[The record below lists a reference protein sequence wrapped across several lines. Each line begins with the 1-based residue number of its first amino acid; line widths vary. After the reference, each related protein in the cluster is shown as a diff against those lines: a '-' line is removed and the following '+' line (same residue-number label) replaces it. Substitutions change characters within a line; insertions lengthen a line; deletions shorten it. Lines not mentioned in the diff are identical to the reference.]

1 MDDEQ
6 TPPASEPAPPQNP
19 LSQLLIELSRVF
31 AGVPQTSEDERNSYI
46 MALVGMARFVREAA
60 RSTPDAGL
68 WKAQLR
74 LSELA
79 YALRDLGNGQ
89 VAPALRRTKRKAGS
103 APDSSVKWMKR
114 VLVLAV
120 QYALHQSGMTMQA
133 AAEYIGDQRPDLKSL
148 MTRGQSLPKTIQRW
162 RRDVDSAKE
171 HEFLAEFSKQ
181 KIDLEETMQ
190 RLVQG
195 PEQRLPDWRQVADNM
210 LAGISR

>member
-1 MDDEQ
+1 
-6 TPPASEPAPPQNP
+6 
-19 LSQLLIELSRVF
+19 
-31 AGVPQTSEDERNSYI
+31 
-46 MALVGMARFVREAA
+46 MALVEMARFVREAG
-60 RSTPDAGL
+60 RSTQDTGL
-68 WKAQLR
+68 WEAQLR

-79 YALRDLGNGQ
+79 YALRDLDNGQ

-114 VLVLAV
+114 V

-133 AAEYIGDQRPDLKSL
+133 AAEYIGDRRPDLKSL
-148 MTRGQSLPKTIQRW
+148 MTRGKSLPKAIQRW

-171 HEFLAEFSKQ
+171 DEFLAEFSKQ

-195 PEQRLPDWRQVADNM
+195 PRVKAVFLKT
-210 LAGISR
+210 L

>member
-1 MDDEQ
+1 
-6 TPPASEPAPPQNP
+6 
-19 LSQLLIELSRVF
+19 
-31 AGVPQTSEDERNSYI
+31 

-60 RSTPDAGL
+60 RSTADAGL
-68 WKAQLR
+68 WEAQLR

-79 YALRDLGNGQ
+79 YALRDLDNGQ

-103 APDSSVKWMKR
+103 APDSRVKWMKR
-114 VLVLAV
+114 GLVLAV

-210 LAGISR
+210 LARIRR